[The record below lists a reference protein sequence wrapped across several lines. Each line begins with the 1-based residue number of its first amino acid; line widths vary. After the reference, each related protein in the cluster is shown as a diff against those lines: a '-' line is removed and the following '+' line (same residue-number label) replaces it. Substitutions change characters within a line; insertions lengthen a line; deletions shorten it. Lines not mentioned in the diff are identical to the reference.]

1 MHGQQVARV
10 AGVVGEKVPTPVR
23 LGAVLSG
30 ADGVPSGMLASPRI
44 IIVGN
49 VSEDPFAID
58 VAHSFGQEADISDII
73 ALKNFANGEFCPRF
87 LSDEQ
92 DLEQIGDRLSGA
104 TVVIVSVDSDG
115 QTRQTLAV
123 RNFLIAR
130 AAKDNGAARVVL
142 VEPDLYYS
150 AQDRGPR
157 PEHGFT
163 TLPRDAL
170 DYKRFDGQ
178 PFSSLLYAQLLKA
191 SGVDAVVTV
200 HNHSHSV
207 QEVFRRT
214 FDHDFT
220 NLVPLEVYAHYL
232 THSDVIDLGT
242 SGANLV
248 LCAPD
253 KGASEFV
260 ETMHRTL
267 ALPDARICR
276 LAKDRTGERKVEI
289 RVAADSPVPLEGLAG
304 KDVVVF
310 DDMVR
315 TGSTIVKA
323 CQALHRGK
331 PRRVLF
337 CVSHFYSSEEG
348 RENMASA
355 AIHEILTLNTLPAIL
370 NRDTQGRLRRKMVV
384 LKIEKWIARHL
395 RAYAGLAPVASP
407 EDFYTV
413 DLSSKNPRWRP
424 SMRP

>member
-1 MHGQQVARV
+1 MVA
-10 AGVVGEKVPTPVR
+10 PN
-23 LGAVLSG
+23 
-30 ADGVPSGMLASPRI
+30 I

-58 VAHSFGQEADISDII
+58 VAHSFGQEADLSDII

-92 DLEQIGDRLSGA
+92 DMSQIGGGLRGA
-104 TVVIVSVDSDG
+104 VVVIVSVDSDG
-115 QTRQTLAV
+115 RSRQTLAL

-130 AAKDNGAARVVL
+130 AAKDNGAAKVVL

-157 PEHGFT
+157 AEHGLT
-163 TLPRDAL
+163 TYARDAL
-170 DYKRFDGQ
+170 DYKKFDGQ
-178 PFSSLLYAQLLKA
+178 PFTSLLYAELLRA

-207 QEVFRRT
+207 QDVFRKT
-214 FDHDFT
+214 FDSDFA
-220 NLVPLEVYAHYL
+220 NLVPAELYAHYL
-232 THSDVIDLGT
+232 MHSDVIELGT

-253 KGASEFV
+253 KGAAEFV
-260 ETMHRTL
+260 ETMRRTL
-267 ALPDARICR
+267 ALPDAGVCQ
-276 LAKDRTGERKVEI
+276 LAKERSGERKVEI
-289 RVAADSPVPLEGLAG
+289 RVAPDSPVRLEGLEG

-323 CQALHRGK
+323 CQTLRAGK

-348 RENMASA
+348 RENMATA
-355 AIHEILTLNTLPAIL
+355 AIDEILTLNTLPAIL

-395 RAYAGLAPVASP
+395 RTYSGLELGPLLN
-407 EDFYTV
+407 DFYAV

-424 SMRP
+424 SLRP